1 MPWCRDTVSIL
12 LMMLCLL
19 TRNTQAATE
28 NHCPAAAEPTN
39 LRLPFYIYLPPLSS
53 NGPYNIQ
60 NPGRI
65 ADAHLVIIRNTIES
79 ALCAV
84 QSQRIPLASLRFT
97 VHARTDE
104 VGARAHILQ
113 QLQKQAGRNAQL
125 QQLGRS
131 IVDVVA
137 AWHRARIVAEQIQI
151 ELARALIEAHTLE
164 AVEPTAMVEPAELTS
179 DGPGASVLA
188 EGEPSP
194 LPPRS
199 FIITVASRTHPI
211 FYAQPGNTLSLGPSV
226 INVPCCNG
234 CTENKDYTALSA
246 KIPHHQIPVGMPA
259 IESLLG
265 VAIGTL
271 PNTRDFLYRELAW
284 LSLGMRLPIHRFELG
299 LRLNLHAGGHS
310 VIYNDIEQ
318 KQHRLG
324 LGATARVGVSALR
337 SSSAQ
342 VTVGLAAGLLY
353 LFRRIERTDYPY
365 IGLVDTEHVLAPHA
379 ELWLR
384 TDVPLPIRRLSFSG
398 EATLGFLPITT
409 KTSTNVTTTVEN
421 LTVTLLGG
429 FSYALR

>member
-1 MPWCRDTVSIL
+1 MPSCRHTVSIL

-19 TRNTQAATE
+19 TRNAQAAME
-28 NHCPAAAEPTN
+28 NHCPPAAESTK
-39 LRLPFYIYLPPLSS
+39 LRLPFHIYLPPLSS

-65 ADAHLVIIRNTIES
+65 AEAHLVIIRNTIEN

-84 QSQRIPLASLRFT
+84 QSQRVPLASLRFT

-113 QLQKQAGRNAQL
+113 QLQKQAGRNAHL

-151 ELARALIEAHTLE
+151 ELARALIEAHSLE

-199 FIITVASRTHPI
+199 FVITVASRAHPI
-211 FYAQPGNTLSLGPSV
+211 FSAQPGNASFLGPSA

-234 CTENKDYTALSA
+234 CIENKEYTALSA

-259 IESLLG
+259 IESLFG
-265 VAIGTL
+265 VAFGTL
-271 PNTRDFLYRELAW
+271 PDTRDFLYRELAW
-284 LSLGMRLPIHRFELG
+284 LILGIRQPIHRFEFG
-299 LRLNLHAGGHS
+299 IRINLHAGEHG
-310 VIYNDIEQ
+310 VKFNDIEQ
-318 KQHRLG
+318 QQQRLG

-337 SSSAQ
+337 SSSVQITA
-342 VTVGLAAGLLY
+342 GLEGGLLY
-353 LFRRIERTDYPY
+353 LFRRIEQTDYPY
-365 IGLVDTEHVLAPHA
+365 IGSVYTEHVLAPHA

-398 EATLGFLPITT
+398 EAKLGFLPITT